1 MRRRLLIGSV
11 CAAAAIAFAGGPSW
25 ADTLQLKDGTS
36 LQGRVMDAGTNYW
49 IKDADG
55 HSQTVPKESVQQW
68 VKGDAAGAAT
78 VGPTAGPA
86 AASATAEGGRG
97 AAATLPGGAMAG
109 GASFKAVKAKAD
121 KCDTPIQ
128 AVALWQSYLD
138 AHPPAADAPP
148 AKEQLAYWQQLVNGN
163 AERINGKWVWGA
175 DRLKLLKQVRDLL
188 KQARKDIDSNQMLAG
203 VHELEQAAK
212 LYPNDF
218 EANFELG
225 YINLSQGVMANDNKK
240 TDAGLKSMEQ
250 AVKLRPNCAA
260 ALSDL
265 SIVYAFK
272 RQWAVAVDTAY
283 RAVKLEDNKG
293 TVQNLVNTI
302 VYAPVGMRN
311 NSKVKPIAEQAMLL
325 ATKYGI
331 GGQPGHDWEWV
342 RPEATDHKRKAADDG
357 DDEHDDSEQ
366 KGPPGIIGNGSGELL
381 SADGYILTNRHVAKD
396 GDYLMVRLADGT
408 MKVADRVVIDDEQD
422 MAVIKIKTDQKL
434 PFIRLARYDHPP
446 VGEDVDVFGFP
457 LLGLVASLNSSVKMT
472 RGIVTAW
479 DDDHPMCDVTVDANI
494 NPGNSGGPMVD
505 HFGNL
510 LGIATA
516 KSFAGNIEGNAS
528 ISSYGLGQSSGHIR
542 KFLAKQAAKLAG
554 LVVVPGT
561 EDKVL
566 SNEELATKL
575 TPVTVCVLICRGAPP
590 VDGAAPKAPAQ
601 P

>member
-11 CAAAAIAFAGGPSW
+11 CAVTAFATVGRPSW
-25 ADTLQLKDGTS
+25 ADTLKLKDGTS
-36 LQGRVMDAGTNYW
+36 LQGRVMEAGTNYW
-49 IKDADG
+49 VKGADG
-55 HSQTVPKESVQQW
+55 QSQTVPKDSVQEW
-68 VKGDAAGAAT
+68 VKGDAPPAAT
-78 VGPTAGPA
+78 PS
-86 AASATAEGGRG
+86 AASAASEAGRG
-97 AAATLPGGAMAG
+97 AAAALPAGAG

-128 AVALWQSYLD
+128 AVALWQSFLD

-163 AERINGKWVWGA
+163 AERVNGKWVWGA

-188 KQARKDIDSNQMLAG
+188 RQARSDLDSNQMLAG
-203 VHELEQAAK
+203 IHELEQAAK

-218 EANFELG
+218 GANFELG
-225 YINLSQGVMANDNKK
+225 YINLSQGVKGNDNRKV
-240 TDAGLKSMEQ
+240 DAGLKAMEL
-250 AVKLRPNCAA
+250 AVKLRPNCAE

-265 SIVYAFK
+265 AIVYAFK

-293 TVQNLVNTI
+293 TVQNLVNAI
-302 VYAPVGMRN
+302 VYAPAGMRN
-311 NSKVKPIAEQAMLL
+311 NTKIKPIAEQAMLL
-325 ATKYGI
+325 AEKNGI
-331 GGQPGHDWEWV
+331 GTQPGHDWEWL
-342 RPEATDHKRKAADDG
+342 RPEETDRKHKAAD

-366 KGPPGIIGNGSGELL
+366 KGPPGIIGNGTGELV
-381 SADGYILTNRHVAKD
+381 SADGYILTNRHVAKA

-422 MAVIKIKTDQKL
+422 MAVIKIKTGDKL
-434 PFIRLARYDHPP
+434 PFVRLARYDHPP

-457 LLGLVASLNSSVKMT
+457 LLGMVASLNSSVKMT

-510 LGIATA
+510 LAITTA
-516 KSFAGNIEGNAS
+516 KTTAGNVEGEAS

-554 LVVVPGT
+554 LAMVPGT

-566 SNEELATKL
+566 TNEELATRL
-575 TPVTVCVLICRGAPP
+575 TPVTVCILICRGAPP
-590 VDGAAPKAPAQ
+590 ADGSAPKAPAQ